1 MDSAPSFVVQI
12 PDLSSSERRDR
23 IHQRAGST
31 LDPLWSKRQQE
42 CLPVEFPRLAANVFK
57 IALVGERHAHGHNG
71 ENMNGEINSLHWGG
85 KRIVRA
91 IADQERSI
99 ALMQPCHG

>member
-1 MDSAPSFVVQI
+1 VDSAPSFVVQI

-57 IALVGERHAHGHNG
+57 IALVASGMPMATMREHEWGNQLPPLGREAH
-71 ENMNGEINSLHWGG
+71 
-85 KRIVRA
+85 RA
-91 IADQERSI
+91 RNR
-99 ALMQPCHG
+99 